1 MIVHNKEVISG
12 GARLEDAKKALI
24 MLHKKGDTAQK
35 FIKVAENLSMDKEQ
49 YAILSVQAVQNFWY
63 PNDTMQPLENNQ
75 PQLGNSLDGIA
86 EVIHNLAEFD
96 IDPKDIYFLG
106 LGQGASLALEYC
118 ARNATEYGGIVAFSG
133 GLVGEHLAVD
143 QYRGDFGGTKVL
155 IAAVD
160 NDSHPNRAR
169 VEETERILKN
179 MGAKVVQKMYPESG
193 RTLIEDEIT
202 MADLII
208 N

>member
-1 MIVHNKEVISG
+1 MIVHNEEVITR
-12 GARLEDAKKALI
+12 GARLENAEKALI
-24 MLHKKGDTAQK
+24 MLHEKGGTAQN
-35 FIKVAENLSMDKEQ
+35 FIKVAENLSVDPKQ
-49 YAILSVQAVQNFWY
+49 YTILAIQAVQNFWY
-63 PNDTMQPLENNQ
+63 PHDTLQPLEKNQ
-75 PQLGNSLDGIA
+75 PQLRNSLDGIA

-118 ARNATEYGGIVAFSG
+118 ARNATKYGGIVAFSG

-143 QYRGDFGGTKVL
+143 RYRGDFDGTNVL

-160 NDSHPNRAR
+160 NDSNPDRSR
-169 VEETERILKN
+169 VNETENILKN
-179 MGAKVVQKMYPESG
+179 MGAKVTQKMFPESG
-193 RTLIEDEIT
+193 RTLIEDEIA

-208 N
+208 S